1 MISKNKKKRV
11 EQRLF
16 FLFLFIFFCVC
27 ELWPLKLI
35 TAIAAAARECVYCTH
50 TGGENITRNVTI
62 VTKRWSR
69 RFFWKE
75 EKRRK
80 NFVLFSVL
88 CVCCI
93 AFWMCNKNFL
103 FFCCCDPP
111 LLSIW
116 RIGYE
121 RDTVGV
127 FLIYNVLELGILLR
141 RKFNFFVRSFVWE
154 SDKNKSRSNW

>member
-1 MISKNKKKRV
+1 VSIGGFKCIPPIKEIKKNNLLFIFWNSKVWRSLISKNIKK
-11 EQRLF
+11 ELSNGF
-16 FLFLFIFFCVC
+16 FSYIIFFCVC

-127 FLIYNVLELGILLR
+127 FLNL
-141 RKFNFFVRSFVWE
+141 
-154 SDKNKSRSNW
+154 